1 MAKAA
6 TKEKKVKP
14 EAPRPRSDAYVMML
28 FITFLAITTGAAL
41 MYFDFAG
48 TKEAGIGEDEGYGN
62 RVPPKEPVPT
72 LPKLGESIKMAEPPP
87 EPKPMDPAPE
97 PKKDPEPDPKKDPE
111 PKKDGM

>member
-6 TKEKKVKP
+6 TKDKKVKP

-28 FITFLAITTGAAL
+28 LITFVAITTGSVL
-41 MYFDFAG
+41 MYLDFAG
-48 TKEAGIGEDEGYGN
+48 TKEIGIGEDIGYGN

-87 EPKPMDPAPE
+87 EPKPTDPAPE
-97 PKKDPEPDPKKDPE
+97 PKKDPAPE
-111 PKKDGM
+111 KKDGM